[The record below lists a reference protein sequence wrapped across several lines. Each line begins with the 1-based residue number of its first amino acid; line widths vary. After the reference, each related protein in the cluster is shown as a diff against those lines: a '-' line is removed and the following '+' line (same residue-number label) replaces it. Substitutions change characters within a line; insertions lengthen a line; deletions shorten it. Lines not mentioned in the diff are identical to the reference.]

1 MPSCLIVAGSKAWPQ
16 TLENVDFVDAQNSI
30 NSMYVLQ
37 SGVDVEESNIPPA
50 QNWFDIQDS
59 SCFVPKCCA
68 GNKSRTVRSSSN
80 KSRGS
85 DVSSTDTRKC

>member
-37 SGVDVEESNIPPA
+37 SGVDVEESN
-50 QNWFDIQDS
+50 
-59 SCFVPKCCA
+59 
-68 GNKSRTVRSSSN
+68 
-80 KSRGS
+80 SRGHK
-85 DVSSTDTRKC
+85 TL